1 MLAQKTLEENETS
14 KRLIVELIKE
24 NEKLKFEKQIFKN
37 KILENENKELQKQ
50 IDNDG
55 QKNKTTLLFKIILGI
70 ILGIIFTGIYSII
83 NFIFGS
89 FKKMITQ

>member
-1 MLAQKTLEENETS
+1 MIIYGVRGTHYLTLLHTS
-14 KRLIVELIKE
+14 YAD
-24 NEKLKFEKQIFKN
+24 N

-50 IDNDG
+50 IDNDD
-55 QKNKTTLLFKIILGI
+55 QKSKTTLLFKIILGI

>member
-1 MLAQKTLEENETS
+1 M
-14 KRLIVELIKE
+14 IKE

-83 NFIFGS
+83 NLIFGS
-89 FKKMITQ
+89 FKKMLWSIRT

>member
-1 MLAQKTLEENETS
+1 M
-14 KRLIVELIKE
+14 IKE

-50 IDNDG
+50 IDNYG

-89 FKKMITQ
+89 FIKMITQFFITIFVIGYFS